1 MSDAATRGRIVLL
14 AGTAPACRIVY
25 HALCEAFP
33 DVQLIV
39 ERRPSQL
46 RLIARR
52 ARKLGPVTVAGQVMF
67 RSVIVPW
74 LRRRSQARI
83 REIKREFGLSDAQFG
98 RCARRVSSVNAEETR
113 ALLRQLDPDVVVVS
127 GTRILSG
134 KTLRAVNAPFVNM
147 HAGITPSYRGV
158 HGGYWALRD
167 GHPEL
172 VGTTVHF
179 VDEGIDTGA
188 IIDQAGFAVTSADS
202 IVTYPYL
209 HTAVGL
215 PLLITAA
222 RQLLNGAPPPSRAR
236 TGVSKLRSH
245 PTVWSYLWEYVR
257 HGVK

>member
-1 MSDAATRGRIVLL
+1 MGGRVVLL

-25 HALCEAFP
+25 HALCEAFS

-52 ARKLGPVTVAGQVMF
+52 ARKLGPVTVAGQVVF
-67 RSVIVPW
+67 RSVVVPW
-74 LRRRSQARI
+74 LRRRSQVRI
-83 REIKREFGLSDAQFG
+83 REIKCEFGLNDAEFG
-98 RCARRVSSVNAEETR
+98 SCAHHVTSVNSEESR
-113 ALLRQLDPDVVVVS
+113 ALLRQLDPDVIVVS
-127 GTRILSG
+127 GTRIVSG
-134 KTLRAVNAPFVNM
+134 KTLRAVDAPFVNM

-158 HGGYWALRD
+158 HGGYWALCD

-188 IIDQAGFAVTSADS
+188 IIEQVGFAVTSADS

-215 PLLITAA
+215 PLLIAA
-222 RQLLNGAPPPSRAR
+222 IRQLLNGTPPAGRAR

-245 PTVWSYLWEYVR
+245 PTAWAYVWAYVR